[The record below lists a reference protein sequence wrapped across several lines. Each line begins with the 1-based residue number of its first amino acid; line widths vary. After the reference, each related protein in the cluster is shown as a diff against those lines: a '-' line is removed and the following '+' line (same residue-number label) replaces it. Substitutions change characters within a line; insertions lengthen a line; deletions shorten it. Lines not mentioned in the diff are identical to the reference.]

1 MLIFNILQ
9 VIISHTSITTVPQ
22 FTLVNTNM
30 IYLDLSF
37 NKIETIHP
45 KAFWSS
51 SLNSRTSHNRLE
63 YLNLRNNNID
73 YIKSGTFD
81 PLFNLNRIILWNN
94 KITNIEQKLFINI
107 PKIVN
112 IDISNNKLTNLP
124 IKWLPSSLIKLY
136 IEDNY
141 LKRLTRE
148 TFYGAINLV
157 TLWLSSDNSI
167 IEENTFTDLSK
178 LTYIFIWH
186 NRNSDI
192 KHCNCNYIWY
202 LKTNSNSKVC
212 LTENNEIRKYLEDNC
227 ILSS

>member
-1 MLIFNILQ
+1 
-9 VIISHTSITTVPQ
+9 
-22 FTLVNTNM
+22 M
-30 IYLDLSF
+30 IYLTLSF

-81 PLFNLNRIILWNN
+81 PLFNLNRIILWTNN
-94 KITNIEQKLFINI
+94 ITMIEQKLFLNI
-107 PKIVN
+107 LKIRY

-124 IKWLPSSLIKLY
+124 IKWLPNYLTRLD

-148 TFYGAINLV
+148 TFYGAINLAQ
-157 TLWLSSDNSI
+157 LFLSSPRNIVIDYD
-167 IEENTFTDLSK
+167 TFNNLYK
-178 LTYIFIWH
+178 LT
-186 NRNSDI
+186 DI
-192 KHCNCNYIWY
+192 IIRHDDNLVYKVCNCDYIWY

-212 LTENNEIRKYLEDNC
+212 TTEDNEIRKYLEENC
-227 ILSS
+227 EIPS

>member
-1 MLIFNILQ
+1 
-9 VIISHTSITTVPQ
+9 
-22 FTLVNTNM
+22 M
-30 IYLDLSF
+30 IYLDLYS

-51 SLNSRTSHNRLE
+51 LIDNRTSHTRLE
-63 YLNLRNNNID
+63 YLNLHNNNID

-81 PLFNLNRIILWNN
+81 TLLNLKKIILWNN

-124 IKWLPSSLIKLY
+124 NEWLPSSITILNIGVNDIK
-136 IEDNY
+136 
-141 LKRLTRE
+141 KLTRE
-148 TFYGAINLV
+148 TFHGAINLAI
-157 TLWLSSDNSI
+157 LWISPHNSI
-167 IEENTFTDLSK
+167 IEENTFIDLSK

-202 LKTNSNSKVC
+202 LITNSNSKVC